1 MAEVVKD
8 TGAAAG
14 RRARSQLEER
24 ISSVGRDLSEGMT
37 GVIDAIP
44 GGPHGPQ
51 SLARALEVDK
61 VLTSRLLKATRAMDP
76 MAIVHHVPGPDPL
89 RRFLRSAAG
98 KGVSQDLVT
107 VATEAVDEFEQLIRQ
122 EAGDRSSLDAI
133 ISAWLPEVR
142 RDFELRRKQAAFR
155 AMSQLKGSMVE
166 TNLATV
172 LLHPSSDGTH
182 IDIVWIIGLL
192 GLTRLRPG
200 VSVKMATRRMA
211 QEDSPRAPVSLGGKL
226 IRGVEDA
233 RLDEFC
239 AAPPAEL
246 EVDRVGEVLHYT
258 LAGRDFGPRSAVD
271 IVLVEVNMSE
281 MARYVPAEL
290 GRKGNVF
297 AEISSPAKGLVFD
310 VLVHKD
316 VYPGEDPQLLIY
328 DTAFDGVA
336 DINDPTRDV
345 DRMDMIESVQLL
357 GRGTAKWRNTR
368 VASYVEMLRE
378 VYSRLGWDDSEFRGF
393 RCAIDYPVYGS
404 QVAMAFK
411 PPPPPPED

>member
-1 MAEVVKD
+1 MAEAMKN

-24 ISSVGRDLSEGMT
+24 ISRVGRDLSEGMT

-98 KGVSQDLVT
+98 KGVSQNLVT
-107 VATEAVDEFEQLIRQ
+107 VATEAVDQFEQLIRQ

-172 LLHPSSDGTH
+172 ILHPSEDGEH

-200 VSVKMATRRMA
+200 VNVKMATRRMA
-211 QEDSPRAPVSLGGKL
+211 VEDSPRMPVSLDGKL

-233 RLDEFC
+233 RFDEFC

-258 LAGRDFGPRSAVD
+258 LAGREFGPRSAVD

-281 MARYVPAEL
+281 MARYVPTEL

-297 AEISSPAKGLVFD
+297 AEISSPAKALVFD

-316 VYPGEDPQLLIY
+316 VYPGEEPQLLIY

-378 VYSRLGWDDSEFRGF
+378 VFGRLGWDDSEFRGF

-404 QVAMAFK
+404 QVAMAFE
-411 PPPPPPED
+411 PPPPQEK